1 MRSKAYKAVKEKTS
15 DTAIDIASAV
25 AFLKEHTRK
34 SFDETIE
41 IHMALGVDAS
51 KQEQAVRGSVV
62 LPSGTPTQKRVM
74 VVASDVK
81 KQEDAKKAGAVRVGG
96 EELVTDL
103 EKNGISDIDVVIATP
118 DMMVKLAKVARV
130 LGPKGLMP
138 NPKTGTVTADVV
150 GAVQELA
157 AGKVVFKMDQ
167 QGNMHAAVAKAS
179 WEAGKTEANVIAFIE
194 AVKAMRPATQ
204 RGEFLKKIVL
214 KTSMSPAVRVSL

>member
-15 DTAIDIASAV
+15 ETAIDIASAV

-62 LPSGTPTQKRVM
+62 LPSGTPKQKRVM
-74 VVASDVK
+74 VVSADAK
-81 KQEDAKKAGAVRVGG
+81 KQEDAKKAGASVVGG
-96 EELVTDL
+96 EELIANI
-103 EKNGISDIDVVIATP
+103 EKNGIADIDVVIATP

-138 NPKTGTVTADVV
+138 NPKTGTVTPDVAT
-150 GAVQELA
+150 AVAELA
-157 AGKVVFKMDQ
+157 AGKVAFKMDQ
-167 QGNMHAAVAKAS
+167 QGNMHGAIGKAS
-179 WEAGKTEANVIAFIE
+179 WDADKTTANVIAFVD

-204 RGEFLKKIVL
+204 RGEFFRKIVL

>member
-15 DTAIDIASAV
+15 ETPIDIVSAL

-62 LPSGTPTQKRVM
+62 LPSGTPKQKRVM
-74 VVASDVK
+74 VVSADAK
-81 KQEDAKKAGAVRVGG
+81 KQEDAKKAGAAVVGG
-96 EELVTDL
+96 EELIASM
-103 EKNGISDIDVVIATP
+103 EKNGIADIDVVIATP
-118 DMMVKLAKVARV
+118 DMMVKLAKIARV

-150 GAVQELA
+150 GAVKELA

-167 QGNMHAAVAKAS
+167 QGNMHGAIGKAS
-179 WEAGKTEANVIAFIE
+179 WDADKTAANVVAFIE

-204 RGEFLKKIVL
+204 RGEFLRKIVL